1 MRDLSFKKFDSFAD
15 ADEADYTMY
24 SSMPSAEKMQIF
36 LELLYTQIPL
46 NAQYTKRLERVFR
59 VFNLGE
65 C

>member
-1 MRDLSFKKFDSFAD
+1 MRDLSFKKFDSFA
-15 ADEADYTMY
+15 EADYTMY